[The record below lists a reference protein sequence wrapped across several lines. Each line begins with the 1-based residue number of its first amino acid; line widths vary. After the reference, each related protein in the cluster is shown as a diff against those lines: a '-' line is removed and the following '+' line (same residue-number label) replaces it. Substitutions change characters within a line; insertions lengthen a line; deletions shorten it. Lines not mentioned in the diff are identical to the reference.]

1 MTNFT
6 RFDAAD
12 YLDSHEAIKAYLNA
26 ALEEDNPEV
35 FIASLKTVARARGL
49 AQPGA
54 HPRYETV
61 HNMLHELGVSL
72 QTGTRHTIHVRQAHA

>member
-12 YLDSHEAIKAYLNA
+12 YLDSREAIEAYLNA

-35 FIASLKTVARARGL
+35 FIASLKTVARARCM

-54 HPRYETV
+54 HPLYETV
-61 HNMLHELGVSL
+61 HKMLHELGVSL
-72 QTGTRHTIHVRQAHA
+72 QTGTSHAVHA